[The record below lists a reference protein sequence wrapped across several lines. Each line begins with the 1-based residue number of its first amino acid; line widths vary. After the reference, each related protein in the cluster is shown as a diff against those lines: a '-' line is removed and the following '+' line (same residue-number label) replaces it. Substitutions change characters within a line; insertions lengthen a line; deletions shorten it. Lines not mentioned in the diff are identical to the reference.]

1 MTLEQIIQAIA
12 NSRFGKDLSDISID
26 GNSISITLT
35 TSVGD
40 ISNSM
45 TFNEDIMSS
54 EDFATMSFI
63 GQQVVNKLQKKIL
76 IEVI

>member
-1 MTLEQIIQAIA
+1 MTLTQIIQEIA
-12 NSRFGKDLSDISID
+12 LSRFGKYLSDVTIE
-26 GNSISITLT
+26 GNLITITLE

-45 TFNEDIMSS
+45 TFNSDIMES
-54 EDFATMSFI
+54 EDFATKSFI
-63 GQQVVNKLQKKIL
+63 GQQVVNKLQRKIL